1 MVTDYSEVDVVVFVV
16 AVFLSTDVS
25 YCVHDFSY
33 SFYIIYRV
41 DVFHD
46 ACDSFKSH
54 SGVDVRMRKR
64 MVFSVFIFVKL
75 RENEV
80 PNFEESVAVAA
91 RFTIRAS
98 AAEFFALVVV
108 DFGVRTRRTDFEF
121 PEVVFFSKFYNSFS
135 GNSDFVVP
143 NSVCFVVF
151 FID

>member
-1 MVTDYSEVDVVVFVV
+1 MVTDYSEVDVVVLVV
-16 AVFLSTDVS
+16 AVFLSTDVGN
-25 YCVHDFSY
+25 CVHDFSY

-54 SGVDVRMRKR
+54 SGIDVRVRKR
-64 MVFSVFIFVKL
+64 MIFAVFILVKL
-75 RENEV
+75 RENKV
-80 PNFEESVAVAA
+80 PNFKESVAVAA
-91 RFTIRAS
+91 RFTIRTT
-98 AAEFFALVVV
+98 AAEFFAFVVV
-108 DFGVRTRRTDFEF
+108 DFGIRTRRTDFEF

-143 NSVCFVVF
+143 NSVCFVVL